1 MSYTIRD
8 GQNPIQTPEERRI
21 LAQERR
27 ARSAAEAFERLR
39 MELEANNLK
48 YISEKA
54 ARAEKLERQR
64 LKKEA
69 RRRRDAKE

>member
-1 MSYTIRD
+1 MYRIHD

-27 ARSAAEAFERLR
+27 ARSVAEACERLR
-39 MELEANNLK
+39 VELEANNLM

-69 RRRRDAKE
+69 RRRRGAKE